1 MLRTSNCGPNPSASD
16 WSCNQSTH
24 RRVKSFGCRSCQV
37 LRFPDTGRFKGIAFI
52 TFADDEGYKNALDCN
67 GAELDGQVLKV
78 CVYPNMLISMS
89 CTNMRSACFWH
100 WQLELEVTVLHN
112 RCRSIAA
119 KPRLRSGPV
128 EQWRRRTPQR
138 RCQLR
143 RCAQLCCRE
152 GGHVLLTAMTLSH
165 MRRCLWYLWL
175 MGC

>member
-78 CVYPNMLISMS
+78 TYLATMYLI
-89 CTNMRSACFWH
+89 
-100 WQLELEVTVLHN
+100 
-112 RCRSIAA
+112 
-119 KPRLRSGPV
+119 
-128 EQWRRRTPQR
+128 
-138 RCQLR
+138 
-143 RCAQLCCRE
+143 
-152 GGHVLLTAMTLSH
+152 
-165 MRRCLWYLWL
+165 
-175 MGC
+175 